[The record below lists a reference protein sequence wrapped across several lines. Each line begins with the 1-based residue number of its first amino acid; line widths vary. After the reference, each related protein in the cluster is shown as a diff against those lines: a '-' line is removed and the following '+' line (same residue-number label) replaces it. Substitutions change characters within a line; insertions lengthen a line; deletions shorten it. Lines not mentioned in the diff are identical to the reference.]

1 MSRSKEFIADLKKY
15 SDKRA
20 PADIEFMKHFF
31 KTGPGQYAEG
41 DVPMGVRVPEIRTVC
56 KKYADLSLAEIEE
69 LLESPLH
76 EVREGAVIV
85 MANQSIK
92 AKDAATKK
100 ALFDLYIRRTD
111 RINNWDIVDCS
122 CRDVVGGYL
131 LDKPRDILY
140 KLAKS
145 NNLWE
150 RRIAMVSTWEFI
162 RKGDLADTFKIAEAL
177 LTDKQDLIHKATGW
191 MLRSAGDK
199 NRAALLEFLNKHAAT
214 MPRTALRYAIEHLN
228 TEQKAFYMR
237 QKMDALVA

>member
-1 MSRSKEFIADLKKY
+1 MSRPKQFIADLKKY
-15 SDKRA
+15 SDKRN

-31 KTGPGQYAEG
+31 KTGLGQYAEG
-41 DVPMGVRVPEIRTVC
+41 DVPMGVRVPEIRIVC

-76 EVREGAVIV
+76 EVREGAAII
-85 MANQSIK
+85 MANQSVK
-92 AKDAATKK
+92 TKDVDLKK

-145 NNLWE
+145 SNLWE
-150 RRIAMVSTWEFI
+150 RRIAMVSTWQFI
-162 RKGDLADTFKIAEAL
+162 RKGDLRDTFKIAKML
-177 LTDKQDLIHKATGW
+177 LNDKQDLIHKATGW

-199 NRAALLEFLNKHAAT
+199 DPAALLEFLDKYAAT
-214 MPRTALRYAIEHLN
+214 MPRTALRYALEHLSI
-228 TEQKAFYMR
+228 EQKAFYMR
-237 QKMDALVA
+237 QKTDRLSA